1 MRNFSWRIN
10 LARAMATAM
19 MLGIFAA
26 AAPAATV
33 MKHYYAY
40 DAVEDAHGVIAPWY
54 KGLNGPCDLRVRIAA
69 ETLKRY
75 PWTTKANAIAPYPAY
90 VFSGYWA
97 IKADGTITPRDPG
110 DSANA
115 DMGQRS
121 LSVLNGLVDY
131 YRYTGDPAAVA
142 HLTYMGNF
150 LLDHCQTP
158 ADHPWPGIFIS
169 VPGCGK
175 AFYKADPHG
184 LIQLDISAAAGQG
197 LLRAYEVTGNVRWLE
212 AAKHW
217 ADLLAEHCNLDPKAD
232 PWPRYANFAD
242 AKVAWKSGLSNKQ
255 TGGVT
260 MILAFLDDMIRFGY
274 TGRDNALPKA
284 HDAGRRYVAE
294 RLLPV
299 WWANGTWGHFFW
311 DWENPV
317 QNCWTT
323 EDATRYMMDHPEV
336 FTNWRCDARN
346 ILTLFLNHTGV
357 NGDSRADVF
366 SGAWAYP
373 EANNCCGRSL
383 WYSPIVVAPAFA
395 QYAVEANDPWAR
407 EMAYRQMVL
416 QTYDIR
422 ETGVTE
428 DAIDGGVAV
437 NNEWFNIAHG
447 FPLRFVLA
455 AIGWLPEE
463 LGASR
468 ENHIVRSTATVNA
481 VVYGAG
487 RIAYSTFDAPAGTID
502 VLRLSFAPK
511 GVTADGQPL
520 QEIGALK
527 GNGYTVKK
535 LPNGDAI
542 VAIRHDGAKQ
552 VVVTGD
558 DPQEV
563 TAADKL
569 TYEGKWRD
577 VGVTETAGATVTA
590 AFTGNQVQL
599 IGRAAPDGGLADVWL
614 DGVKQL
620 VFIDCWNP
628 SPRDHQVLY
637 YKNGLPA
644 GQHVLKIVARG
655 AKNPYATGNRISIEA
670 VQFSAADKPYGYPVG
685 TGPTATQRMV
695 FGYTGR
701 TDYVDSQGQA
711 WRPATEFICRTG
723 VDTDVIPGSWWLTP
737 AAKPIEGAADAE
749 LYRRGVH
756 GHEFR
761 VNVTV
766 GPGTYYARL
775 KFAAARGAE
784 TAKPCFD
791 IRINGRKAVSRLDVA
806 AKAGGP
812 NRALDLVFNGIEP
825 RNGIIEVRFTGKM
838 TSQDHTPVGGQA
850 FVQALEVGLGD
861 GGPAAVPLPATPPLA
876 NLLENPSFDDTE
888 GGVVLNPG
896 GQAVASGWRYQMV
909 NDPGKDAAFF
919 FPEWQYVEHP
929 PWGLP
934 EFHGDGEALRT
945 HTSGK
950 AHTRIY
956 QDVKAQPGTAYSASA
971 WVRAADMRGKGFGKD
986 PKDSAAL
993 VIEELDAQGKVV
1005 VEHPRAEVKTAG
1017 PYAHLS
1023 RSLTTGKTTAGL
1035 RFILETMISCQY
1047 EEGHVTYAD
1056 CDLRLGAAAGP

>member
-1 MRNFSWRIN
+1 MTSFSWRTN

-33 MKHYYAY
+33 LKHYYAY

-131 YRYTGDPAAVA
+131 YRYTGNPAAVA
-142 HLTYMGNF
+142 HLTYMADF

-197 LLRAYEVTGNVRWLE
+197 LLRAYQVTGNVRWLE

-274 TGRDNALPKA
+274 TGRDGALVKA
-284 HDAGRRYVAE
+284 RDAGRRYVEE

-357 NGDSRADVF
+357 NGDSRSDVF

-468 ENHIVRSTATVNA
+468 ENHIVRSTGVVNS
-481 VVYGAG
+481 VIYGAG
-487 RIAYSTFDAPAGTID
+487 RIEYSTFDAPAGTTD
-502 VLRLSFAPK
+502 VLRLSFAPRS
-511 GVTADGQPL
+511 VTADGKPVPKFNAH
-520 QEIGALK
+520 GGCASRSS
-527 GNGYTVKK
+527 
-535 LPNGDAI
+535 P
-542 VAIRHDGAKQ
+542 
-552 VVVTGD
+552 
-558 DPQEV
+558 
-563 TAADKL
+563 TAMRSSRSG
-569 TYEGKWRD
+569 T
-577 VGVTETAGATVTA
+577 
-590 AFTGNQVQL
+590 
-599 IGRAAPDGGLADVWL
+599 
-614 DGVKQL
+614 
-620 VFIDCWNP
+620 
-628 SPRDHQVLY
+628 
-637 YKNGLPA
+637 
-644 GQHVLKIVARG
+644 
-655 AKNPYATGNRISIEA
+655 
-670 VQFSAADKPYGYPVG
+670 
-685 TGPTATQRMV
+685 TGP
-695 FGYTGR
+695 
-701 TDYVDSQGQA
+701 S
-711 WRPATEFICRTG
+711 
-723 VDTDVIPGSWWLTP
+723 GS
-737 AAKPIEGAADAE
+737 
-749 LYRRGVH
+749 
-756 GHEFR
+756 
-761 VNVTV
+761 
-766 GPGTYYARL
+766 
-775 KFAAARGAE
+775 
-784 TAKPCFD
+784 
-791 IRINGRKAVSRLDVA
+791 S
-806 AKAGGP
+806 
-812 NRALDLVFNGIEP
+812 
-825 RNGIIEVRFTGKM
+825 
-838 TSQDHTPVGGQA
+838 
-850 FVQALEVGLGD
+850 
-861 GGPAAVPLPATPPLA
+861 LPAT
-876 NLLENPSFDDTE
+876 
-888 GGVVLNPG
+888 
-896 GQAVASGWRYQMV
+896 
-909 NDPGKDAAFF
+909 
-919 FPEWQYVEHP
+919 
-929 PWGLP
+929 
-934 EFHGDGEALRT
+934 
-945 HTSGK
+945 
-950 AHTRIY
+950 TR
-956 QDVKAQPGTAYSASA
+956 K
-971 WVRAADMRGKGFGKD
+971 R
-986 PKDSAAL
+986 
-993 VIEELDAQGKVV
+993 
-1005 VEHPRAEVKTAG
+1005 
-1017 PYAHLS
+1017 
-1023 RSLTTGKTTAGL
+1023 
-1035 RFILETMISCQY
+1035 
-1047 EEGHVTYAD
+1047 
-1056 CDLRLGAAAGP
+1056 

>member
-1 MRNFSWRIN
+1 L
-10 LARAMATAM
+10 LAAAMAAG
-19 MLGIFAA
+19 LFAA

-33 MKHYYAY
+33 QKHYYAY
-40 DAVEDAHGVIAPWY
+40 DAVHDAHGVIAPWY

-75 PWTTKANAIAPYPAY
+75 PWTTRDNAVAQYPHY

-97 IKADGTITPRDPG
+97 IKPDGTITPRDPG

-115 DMGQRS
+115 DMGQRA

-131 YRYTGDPAAVA
+131 YRYSGDPAAVA
-142 HLTYMGNF
+142 HLTYMADY

-158 ADHPWPGIFIS
+158 ANHPWPGIFIS

-175 AFYKADPHG
+175 AYYKADPHG
-184 LIQLDISAAAGQG
+184 LIQLDICAAAGQA
-197 LLRAYEVTGNVRWLE
+197 LLRAYQVTGNVRWLE

-232 PWPRYANFAD
+232 PWPRYANFED
-242 AKVAWKSGLSNKQ
+242 AKVAWKAGLTNKQ

-260 MILAFLDDMIRFGY
+260 MILAFFDDLIRFGY
-274 TGRDNALPKA
+274 TGRDGRLVKA
-284 HDAGRRYVAE
+284 RDAGRRYLEE

-299 WWANGTWGHFFW
+299 WWANPTWGHFFW

-323 EDATRYMMDHPEV
+323 EDAARYLMDHPDA
-336 FTNWRCDARN
+336 FLNWRCDARN
-346 ILTLFLNHTGV
+346 ILTLFLNHSGV
-357 NGDSRADVF
+357 NDDSRSDVF

-395 QYAVEANDPWAR
+395 QYAVETGDPWAR

-422 ETGVTE
+422 ETGVSE
-428 DAIDGGVAV
+428 DGIDGGVAV

-468 ENHIVRSTATVNA
+468 ENHIVRSTAVVNS

-487 RIAYSTFDAPAGTID
+487 RVAYTTFDAPVGTTD
-502 VLRLSFAPK
+502 VLRLSFAPQ
-511 GVTADGQPL
+511 GVTADGWPL
-520 QEIGALK
+520 PEVEALK
-527 GNGYTVKK
+527 GNGYTLKK

-542 VAIRHDGAKQ
+542 VVIRHDGAKQ
-552 VVVTGD
+552 IVVRGD

-563 TAADKL
+563 MAADKL
-569 TYEGKWRD
+569 TYEGKWQA
-577 VGVTETAGATVTA
+577 VGVTEAAGATVTA
-590 AFTGNQVQL
+590 SFTGNQVRL
-599 IGRAAPDGGLADVWL
+599 IGRACPDGGLADVWL

-628 SPRDHQVLY
+628 SPRDQQVLY

-644 GQHVLKIVARG
+644 GRHVLKIAARG
-655 AKNPYATGNRISIEA
+655 AGNPYAGGSRVYIEG

-685 TGPTATQRMV
+685 GGPTATQRMV
-695 FGYTGR
+695 FGYVER
-701 TDYVDSQGQA
+701 TDYIDSQGHA
-711 WRPATEFICRTG
+711 WRPATEFIGRTG
-723 VDTDVIPGSWWLTP
+723 VDSDSVAGMWWLT
-737 AAKPIEGAADAE
+737 AAANPIQGTADPE

-775 KFAAARGAE
+775 KFAAARGAD
-784 TAKPCFD
+784 TAKQCFD
-791 IRINGRKAVSRLDVA
+791 VLINGRKAVSRLSVA

-825 RNGIIEVRFTGKM
+825 RNGIVEVRFLGKM
-838 TSQDHTPVGGQA
+838 TAEDHSPLGAQA

-861 GGPAAVPLPATPPLA
+861 GGPEALPLPATPPSA
-876 NLLENPSFDDTE
+876 NLLQNPIFEDTDR
-888 GGVVLNPG
+888 GITLNPNSRG
-896 GQAVASGWRYQMV
+896 SVAGWTYQTLP
-909 NDPGKDAAFF
+909 DGRDGCYF
-919 FPEWQYVEHP
+919 FPEWQYREHP
-929 PWGLP
+929 DWGLP
-934 EFHGDGEALRT
+934 EFHGAGEALRT
-945 HTSGK
+945 HTNGQG
-950 AHTRIY
+950 HTRIF
-956 QDVKAQPGTAYSASA
+956 QEVQVQPGTAYTASA
-971 WVRAADMRGKGFGKD
+971 WARAVDMRGKGFGKD

-993 VIEELDAQGKVV
+993 VIEELDAQGKPILA
-1005 VEHPRAEVKTAG
+1005 HPRVEMKTAG
-1017 PYAHLS
+1017 PYRQLS
-1023 RSLTTGKTTAGL
+1023 RSLTTGTTTAGL
-1035 RFILETMISCQY
+1035 RFILDTVISCPY
-1047 EEGHVTYAD
+1047 AEGHVTYAD
-1056 CDLRLGAAAGP
+1056 CDLRMGNNSR